1 MAGKAGRGGAGA
13 GARLFEIRI
22 AGEKAVQ
29 MHGVIRAAEAVWKGR
44 LAGADDILVEYAGGS
59 ALEVFEGGAHLLF
72 QVALCD
78 LRQFVRHRGGALYVK
93 Q

>member
-13 GARLFEIRI
+13 RLFDLHI

-29 MHGVIRAAEAVWKGR
+29 MRCVIRAAEAVRKGR

-59 ALEVFEGGAHLLF
+59 ALEVFEGGAQQLF

-78 LRQFVRHRGGALYVK
+78 LRQSVRCRSGVLYVE